1 MKVGDLLRDASNKDI
16 VVVTAISPTWYDSS
30 NGIFHSWDFEVMSN
44 NVFYYADWEDL
55 EFIE

>member
-16 VVVTAISPTWYDSS
+16 VVVTAINPTWYDSS

-44 NVFYYADWEDL
+44 NVFYYADWDDL